1 MDMNIQKYKAFV
13 TTVSCGKFH
22 ESSRDSELF
31 AVRDQPDD
39 HDLEKEWKVI
49 LLKRSKLGVR
59 LTSSGMKLLP
69 YAENV
74 CKEYESCRPKWMN
87 CRG

>member
-13 TTVSCGKFH
+13 SFVWQFH

-39 HDLEKEWKVI
+39 
-49 LLKRSKLGVR
+49 
-59 LTSSGMKLLP
+59 P
-69 YAENV
+69 
-74 CKEYESCRPKWMN
+74 
-87 CRG
+87 